1 MRTRTRTVQP
11 AFSFEYIM
19 WIFMR
24 LSGLG
29 LILMAVIGVTGAF
42 TMGAR
47 TQMTLP
53 TLMRWTFFPNPNHII
68 SSDIPDLF
76 AWTTG
81 FWQIMQMLII
91 IFGATHAFNGLRNV
105 IEDFTKHSVL
115 QPILRGLIVLLWAF
129 VLIVAIY
136 VILAS

>member
-11 AFSFEYIM
+11 AFSFEYVM

-29 LILMAVIGVTGAF
+29 LIAMAVIGMSGAF
-42 TMGAR
+42 IMGAR
-47 TQMTLP
+47 TQMSLP

-81 FWQIMQMLII
+81 FWQIMQMLMV
-91 IFGATHAFNGLRNV
+91 IFGATHGFNGLRNV
-105 IEDFTKHSVL
+105 IEDFTEHGVL
-115 QPILRGLIVLLWAF
+115 QPAMRGVIFTLWAF